1 MDAAEHPRGVVR
13 MDHQAR
19 RLTRGD
25 SIGIPPSAL
34 RRTHEDTTLARK
46 TRLKLGEILVDLKL
60 ITKEQAEKA
69 AETGKSSRKRIGEA
83 LIEMGLCGEE
93 HVARALGNQ
102 FGLEYLNLDRSED
115 RNKVSMTALPQD
127 VMKKF
132 FVLGYVGDG
141 TKKRLVIHDPLDL
154 EMFDVLRFRVGAEPY
169 AIASLSQIKALI
181 DGGGGAAAAL
191 APKPLVTSSID
202 SSMDRSLDRGASMD
216 QGEKDEKIERGV
228 VKLVDRL
235 IINAVQGRASDIHIE
250 PRKENVIVRYRVDGE
265 CVVIGDVPKK
275 MQGSLLARVKL
286 MAGVNISEKRIP
298 QDGRIKM
305 VVDGTP
311 IDFRVSSCPAVHG
324 ESIVLRILRPDSAN
338 TALTTLGLEADSLDQ
353 FNRIIRRPNGIFLV
367 TGPTGSGKTTTLYA
381 ALQTLNKPGVKII
394 TAEDPVEYQFKG
406 INQCQVRE
414 HIGLTFNAILKSM
427 LRQAPNVILV
437 GEIRD
442 REVADIAIQAA
453 LTGHLVFSTL
463 HTNDAPS
470 SVTRLI
476 DMGVKPFLVASSIQA
491 VLGQRLVRCLHSC
504 KVPNPNPDHKFMKLV
519 GLTQAD
525 ADSGQIMGPGG
536 CMECIGGY
544 RGRRAIFEMMVM
556 NQEIRDLAFQRSGI
570 SKIRAAAIRG
580 GMRTLVGD
588 GRLKIL
594 KGIT

>member
-1 MDAAEHPRGVVR
+1 
-13 MDHQAR
+13 
-19 RLTRGD
+19 
-25 SIGIPPSAL
+25 
-34 RRTHEDTTLARK
+34 
-46 TRLKLGEILVDLKL
+46 
-60 ITKEQAEKA
+60 
-69 AETGKSSRKRIGEA
+69 
-83 LIEMGLCGEE
+83 
-93 HVARALGNQ
+93 
-102 FGLEYLNLDRSED
+102 
-115 RNKVSMTALPQD
+115 
-127 VMKKF
+127 
-132 FVLGYVGDG
+132 
-141 TKKRLVIHDPLDL
+141 
-154 EMFDVLRFRVGAEPY
+154 
-169 AIASLSQIKALI
+169 
-181 DGGGGAAAAL
+181 
-191 APKPLVTSSID
+191 
-202 SSMDRSLDRGASMD
+202 
-216 QGEKDEKIERGV
+216 
-228 VKLVDRL
+228 
-235 IINAVQGRASDIHIE
+235 VQGRASDIHIE
-250 PRKENVIVRYRVDGE
+250 PRKDIVIVRYRVDGE

-298 QDGRIKM
+298 QDGRIKFP
-305 VVDGTP
+305 VDGTQ

-338 TALTTLGLEADSLDQ
+338 TALTSLGLESDSLDQ

-504 KVPNPNPDHKFMKLV
+504 KVHNPNPDPKFMKLV

-525 ADSGQIMGPGG
+525 ADSGQIMGPGT
-536 CMECIGGY
+536 CTECIGGY
-544 RGRRAIFEMMVM
+544 RGRRAIFEMMMM
-556 NQEIRDLAFQRSGI
+556 NQEIRDLAFQRSGV

-594 KGIT
+594 KGITTPEEVAKLAQVDSVDA

>member
-1 MDAAEHPRGVVR
+1 
-13 MDHQAR
+13 
-19 RLTRGD
+19 
-25 SIGIPPSAL
+25 
-34 RRTHEDTTLARK
+34 LARK
-46 TRLKLGEILVDLKL
+46 TRQKLGEILVELKL

-69 AETGKSSRKRIGEA
+69 AETAKGSRKRIGET
-83 LIEMGLCGEE
+83 LIEMAICGEE
-93 HVARALGNQ
+93 HVAKALGKQ
-102 FGLEYLNLDRSED
+102 FGLEYLNLDRPED
-115 RNKVSMTALPQD
+115 RNKVSMTALPAD
-127 VMKKF
+127 VMKKY
-132 FVLGYVGDG
+132 FVLGYAGEG
-141 TKKRLVIHDPLDL
+141 PKKRLVIHDPLDL
-154 EMFDVLRFRVGAEPY
+154 DAFDVLRFRVGAEPF
-169 AIASLSQIKALI
+169 AIASLSQIKSLI
-181 DGGGGAAAAL
+181 EGGGGAAAAL
-191 APKPLVTSSID
+191 APKNLMTPSID
-202 SSMDRSLDRGASMD
+202 ASMDRGTSVDRGASVD
-216 QGEKDEKIERGV
+216 ASEREAKIEQGV

-250 PRKENVIVRYRVDGE
+250 PRKENVIIRYRVDGE

-286 MAGVNISEKRIP
+286 LAGVNISERRIP
-298 QDGRIKM
+298 QDGRIKFT
-305 VVDGTP
+305 VDGTA

-338 TALTTLGLEADSLDQ
+338 TALTSLGLESDSLDQ

-504 KVPNPNPDHKFMKLV
+504 KVHNPNPDPKFMKLV

-525 ADSGQIMGPGG
+525 ADSGQIMGPGT
-536 CMECIGGY
+536 CTECIGGY
-544 RGRRAIFEMMVM
+544 RGRRAIFEMMMM
-556 NQEIRDLAFQRSGI
+556 NQEIRDLAFARSGV

-594 KGIT
+594 KGITTPEEVAKLAQVDSVDA

>member
-1 MDAAEHPRGVVR
+1 M
-13 MDHQAR
+13 
-19 RLTRGD
+19 
-25 SIGIPPSAL
+25 
-34 RRTHEDTTLARK
+34 ARK
-46 TRLKLGEILVDLKL
+46 TRQKLGEILVELKL

-69 AETGKSSRKRIGEA
+69 AEAAKSSRKRIGET
-83 LIEMGLCGEE
+83 LIEMAICGEE
-93 HVARALGNQ
+93 HVAKALGAQ
-102 FGLEYLNLDRSED
+102 FGLEYLNLDRPED
-115 RNKVSMTALPQD
+115 RNKVSMTAIPQD
-127 VMKKF
+127 VMKKY
-132 FVLGYVGDG
+132 FVLGYAGEG

-154 EMFDVLRFRVGAEPY
+154 DAFDVLRFRVGAEPF
-169 AIASLSQIKALI
+169 AIASLTQIKSLI
-181 DGGGGAAAAL
+181 EGGGGAAAAL
-191 APKPLVTSSID
+191 GPKTLVTSSID
-202 SSMDRSLDRGASMD
+202 ASMDRGSSMDRGASMD
-216 QGEKDEKIERGV
+216 QGEREAKIEQGV

-305 VVDGTP
+305 VVDGTA

-338 TALTTLGLEADSLDQ
+338 TALTSLGLESDSLDQ

-491 VLGQRLVRCLHSC
+491 VLGQRLVRCLHTC
-504 KVPNPNPDHKFMKLV
+504 KVHNPNPDPKFMRLV
-519 GLTQAD
+519 GLTTAD
-525 ADSGQIMGPGG
+525 AESGQIMGPGA
-536 CMECIGGY
+536 CTECIGGY
-544 RGRRAIFEMMVM
+544 KGRRAIFEMMMM
-556 NQEIRDLAFQRSGI
+556 NQEIRDLAFQRSGV
-570 SKIRAAAIRG
+570 SKIRAAAVRG

-594 KGIT
+594 KGITTPEEVAKLAQVDSVDA

>member
-1 MDAAEHPRGVVR
+1 L
-13 MDHQAR
+13 AR
-19 RLTRGD
+19 RTRQ
-25 SIGIPPSAL
+25 
-34 RRTHEDTTLARK
+34 
-46 TRLKLGEILVDLKL
+46 KLGEILVSLEL
-60 ITKEQAEKA
+60 ITREQADKA
-69 AETGKSSRKRIGEA
+69 AEAAKASRKRIGET
-83 LIEMGLCGEE
+83 LIELSICGEE
-93 HVARALGNQ
+93 HIARALGTQ
-102 FGLEYLNLDRSED
+102 FGLEYLNLDRPED
-115 RNKVSMTALPQD
+115 RNKVSLTAIPKD
-127 VMKKF
+127 VMKKY
-132 FVLGYVGDG
+132 FVLGYAGDG

-154 EMFDVLRFRVGAEPY
+154 AAFDELRFCVGAEPF
-169 AIASLSQIKALI
+169 AIASLSQIKSLI
-181 DGGGGAAAAL
+181 DSGGGAAAAL
-191 APKPLVTSSID
+191 GPKSLMTPSID
-202 SSMDRSLDRGASMD
+202 ASMDRGGASAD
-216 QGEKDEKIERGV
+216 VSEKEAKIEQGV

-235 IINAVQGRASDIHIE
+235 IIQAVQDRASDIHIE
-250 PRKENVIVRYRVDGE
+250 PRKENVIIRYRIDGE
-265 CVVIGDVPKK
+265 CVEIYDVPKK

-305 VVDGTP
+305 VVDGTA

-338 TALTTLGLEADSLDQ
+338 TALTSLGLESDSLDQ

-381 ALQTLNKPGVKII
+381 ALQTLNKPGMKII

-504 KVPNPNPDHKFMKLV
+504 KVHNPNPDPKFMKLV

-525 ADSGQIMGPGG
+525 ADSGQIMGPGT
-536 CMECIGGY
+536 CVECIGGY
-544 RGRRAIFEMMVM
+544 RGRRAIFEMMMM
-556 NQEIRDLAFQRSGI
+556 NQEIRDLAFQRSGV

-594 KGIT
+594 KGITTPEEVAKLAQVDSVDA

>member
-1 MDAAEHPRGVVR
+1 MA
-13 MDHQAR
+13 
-19 RLTRGD
+19 
-25 SIGIPPSAL
+25 I
-34 RRTHEDTTLARK
+34 
-46 TRLKLGEILVDLKL
+46 
-60 ITKEQAEKA
+60 
-69 AETGKSSRKRIGEA
+69 
-83 LIEMGLCGEE
+83 CGEE
-93 HVARALGNQ
+93 HVAKALGAQ
-102 FGLEYLNLDRSED
+102 FGLEYLNLDRPED
-115 RNKVSMTALPQD
+115 RNKVSMTAIPQD
-127 VMKKF
+127 VMKKY
-132 FVLGYVGDG
+132 FVLGYAGEG

-154 EMFDVLRFRVGAEPY
+154 DAFDVLRFRVGAEPF
-169 AIASLSQIKALI
+169 AIASLSQIKSLI
-181 DGGGGAAAAL
+181 EGGGGAAAAL
-191 APKPLVTSSID
+191 APKNLMTPSID
-202 SSMDRSLDRGASMD
+202 ASMDRGTSVDRGASLD
-216 QGEKDEKIERGV
+216 ASDKDAKIEQGV

-250 PRKENVIVRYRVDGE
+250 PRKENVIIRYRVDGE

-286 MAGVNISEKRIP
+286 LAGVNISERRIP
-298 QDGRIKM
+298 QDGRIKFT
-305 VVDGTP
+305 VDGTA

-338 TALTTLGLEADSLDQ
+338 TALTSLGLESDSLDQ

-504 KVPNPNPDHKFMKLV
+504 KVHNPNPDPKFMKLV

-525 ADSGQIMGPGG
+525 ADSGQIMGPGT
-536 CMECIGGY
+536 CTECIGGY
-544 RGRRAIFEMMVM
+544 RGRRAIFEMMMM
-556 NQEIRDLAFQRSGI
+556 NQEIRDLAFARSGV

-594 KGIT
+594 KGITTPEEVAKLAQVDSVDA